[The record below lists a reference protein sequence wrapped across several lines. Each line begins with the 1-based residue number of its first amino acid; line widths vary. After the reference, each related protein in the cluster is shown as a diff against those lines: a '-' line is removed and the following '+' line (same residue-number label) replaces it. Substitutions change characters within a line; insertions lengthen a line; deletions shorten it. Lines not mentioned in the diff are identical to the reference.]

1 MFCPKIYFS
10 TILIKKNPKKTF
22 KIQKRIFQKH
32 LQKDPKK
39 KNKFGEIFFSLSQIT
54 LTSKIKV
61 QNHHHR
67 THLVK

>member
-39 KNKFGEIFFSLSQIT
+39 KTNLGKFFSLYRK
-54 LTSKIKV
+54 L
-61 QNHHHR
+61 
-67 THLVK
+67 L